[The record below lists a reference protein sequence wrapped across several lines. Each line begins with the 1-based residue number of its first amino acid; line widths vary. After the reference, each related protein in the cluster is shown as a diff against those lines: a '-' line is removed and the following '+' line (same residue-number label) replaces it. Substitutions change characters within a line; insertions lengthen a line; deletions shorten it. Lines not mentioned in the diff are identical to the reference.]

1 MKNYKPRIADRI
13 IQEYLK
19 VFGAV
24 IVEGARATGK
34 TTSSKNAAGSS
45 VSLDESPTLAAMAQT
60 DPSTLFSGKTPILID
75 EWQLSPN
82 VWNAVRHEVDKR
94 SSPGQFI
101 MTGSA
106 TPNDDTTR
114 HSGAGRFGRIKLR
127 TMSLFESGLSTGEI
141 PFQKFFEGDEHF
153 ASYGGPGVSDYAE
166 AIVKGGWPG
175 TLKMSPETA
184 SIYIQSYIEDITRL
198 NLSGKTDPVRV
209 KALIRAI
216 SRNIATEASLA
227 SIAGESKIFDE
238 SARDETNQNV
248 SIPTARKY
256 LDDLTKIFV
265 LEELAPWPTH
275 IRSKVRQR
283 VSPKWH
289 YIDPSIAAASLQ
301 LSSKQL
307 INDPETLG
315 FFFESL
321 CIRDL
326 RIFTEYMRGS
336 VSYYRDEKNLEIDA
350 IAELFDGR
358 WAGFEIKLGGDD
370 NIEKG
375 AQNLLAL
382 QKKLVKSKQRDM
394 TSLNVLTAGNVSYT
408 RPDGVNVVSLGHI
421 GVDASDASDAG
432 L

>member
-1 MKNYKPRIADRI
+1 
-13 IQEYLK
+13 
-19 VFGAV
+19 
-24 IVEGARATGK
+24 
-34 TTSSKNAAGSS
+34 
-45 VSLDESPTLAAMAQT
+45 
-60 DPSTLFSGKTPILID
+60 LID
-75 EWQLSPN
+75 EWQLAPN

-94 SSPGQFI
+94 IGLGQFI

-106 TPNDDTTR
+106 TPKDDTTR

-141 PFQKFFEGDEHF
+141 PFQKFFAREERF
-153 ASYGGPGVSDYAE
+153 ASYGGPSVSDYAD

-175 TLKMSPETA
+175 TLEMPPETA
-184 SIYIQSYIEDITRL
+184 AIYIQSYIEEIARL
-198 NLSGKTDPVRV
+198 NLNGKTDPVRV
-209 KALIRAI
+209 KALIRSL

-227 SIAGESKIFDE
+227 SIAGESKIFHE
-238 SARDETNQNV
+238 SAKDETNQSV

-256 LDDLTKIFV
+256 LDGLTKIFI
-265 LEELAPWPTH
+265 LEELAPWTTH
-275 IRSKVRQR
+275 IRSKVRRR

-301 LSSKQL
+301 LSSRQL
-307 INDPETLG
+307 LKDPETFG

-321 CIRDL
+321 CVRDL

-350 IAELFDGR
+350 ITELFDGR

-370 NIEKG
+370 HIEKG

-382 QKKLVKSKQRDM
+382 QKKLVESKQRDM
-394 TSLNVLTAGNVSYT
+394 MSLNVLTAGNVSYT

-421 GVDASDASDAG
+421 GVDTSSIKADSVGSSY
-432 L
+432 